1 MRFSAPITLGRPID
15 YSAIGRQGIQEDM
28 MNDVFLNTQQRAAT
42 DRIQT
47 QGQELEER
55 AGIWADA
62 QASAA
67 QDQANAGPPG
77 AAMNAVGGLD
87 WKNILNKG
95 PTFGD
100 FGTGHSTQY
109 SNLFG
114 ENPVPFDSGIDIG
127 TFDKP
132 YKTRFAGDA
141 WEA

>member
-15 YSAIGRQGIQEDM
+15 YSAIGGQGIRQDA
-28 MNDVFLNTQQRAAT
+28 LNAISDIQQSGAT
-42 DRIQT
+42 DRAIT
-47 QGQELEER
+47 QGQEWEDTAEILK
-55 AGIWADA
+55 GA
-62 QASAA
+62 QTSAA
-67 QDQANAGPPG
+67 QDQANAGMAG